1 MQRRFHVHRPVVLM
15 VFHALPESFGN
26 VRVLQ
31 TAQEPLQGFALR
43 RGRFA
48 DGCLD
53 DIGAF
58 PDGKRYHFF
67 DESGRWHDLSKSQFL
82 A

>member
-1 MQRRFHVHRPVVLM
+1 MQRCFHVHRPVALM

-26 VRVLQ
+26 VWVLQ

-67 DESGRWHDLSKSQFL
+67 DESGRCHGLSKSQFL